1 MRFEGEV
8 KQSKWRPY
16 RQSDGR
22 SKGTAAPFLAYHLK
36 RRQLAEQALIFH
48 INELLCQDPLAR
60 DKSRDIQSTLS
71 A

>member
-1 MRFEGEV
+1 
-8 KQSKWRPY
+8 
-16 RQSDGR
+16 
-22 SKGTAAPFLAYHLK
+22 LAYHLK